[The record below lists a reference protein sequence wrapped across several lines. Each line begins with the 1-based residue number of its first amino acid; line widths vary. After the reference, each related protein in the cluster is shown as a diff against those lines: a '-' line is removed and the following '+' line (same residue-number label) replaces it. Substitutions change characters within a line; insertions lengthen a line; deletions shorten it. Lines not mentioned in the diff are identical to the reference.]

1 MKRGPGRGGLP
12 WGMAT
17 GGGFEDL
24 TDGEVERQGDMERH
38 WEERLEEGQRAEAG
52 RLLGAGLTG
61 TLQIGDGFKFR
72 WLRGDE
78 VLAESGFHPRFP
90 EAFEE
95 ALGRLP
101 ATDRA

>member
-1 MKRGPGRGGLP
+1 
-12 WGMAT
+12 MAT

-38 WEERLEEGQRAEAG
+38 WEERLEEEQRTTAE
-52 RLLGAGLTG
+52 RLLEAGLTG
-61 TLQIGDGFKFR
+61 TLQIGDGFRFR

-78 VLAESGFHPRFP
+78 VIAESDFHPRFP

-95 ALGRLP
+95 AVARLP
-101 ATDRA
+101 TSGQT